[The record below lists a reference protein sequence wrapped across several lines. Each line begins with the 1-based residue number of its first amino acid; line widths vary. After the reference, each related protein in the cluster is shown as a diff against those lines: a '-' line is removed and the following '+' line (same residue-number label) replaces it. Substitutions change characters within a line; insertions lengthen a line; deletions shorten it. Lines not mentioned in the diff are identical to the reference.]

1 MLAMDES
8 VVAAMTESMKNE
20 GFKPGHELHVWLHD
34 GKYILID
41 GHTRRHCAIKAEL
54 TSVPCIV
61 HHFESFEEA
70 KQFALREQTDRR
82 NLSDQEIAK
91 MYMALARMKDAD
103 GKKAKSDAEIA
114 AELQVSPRQIAKIKE
129 VERKASVETL
139 EAFKDGKI
147 SLNMAYN
154 ETKKELSAQKEETA
168 ATEKKS
174 ETVSA
179 EKKEEEPTRGILSF
193 EGKEYFSVLKCKD
206 DFVDYERYNNAKA
219 EYDIKIVETEDNLAI
234 YQNLRIEGDKS
245 KENKQKIKEC
255 KKIYKATLKSK
266 PNPIDYFDQR
276 SYDAYIAEH
285 PVLSIGE
292 KGRNHLRTKMTM
304 VFQNFN
310 LFNNMDVLRNC
321 TLAQERVLKRSK
333 EEAKQRAFKELTS
346 VNMQDRMNYRP
357 RALSGGQKQRVAIAR
372 ALCMD
377 PDIILFDEPTSAL
390 DPEMAGEVLE
400 VMKKLAA
407 EGRTMIV
414 VTHEMNFARKVANRV
429 VFMED
434 GYIVESGPSEEFF
447 AHPKEKRSQ
456 EFIQKLK

>member
-1 MLAMDES
+1 MSEVMLE
-8 VVAAMTESMKNE
+8 VKNLAKFFDATKVLKDINLTVNK
-20 GFKPGHELHVWLHD
+20 GDVIAIIGPSGS
-34 GKYILID
+34 GKS
-41 GHTRRHCAIKAEL
+41 T
-54 TSVPCIV
+54 
-61 HHFESFEEA
+61 F
-70 KQFALREQTDRR
+70 LRCL
-82 NLSDQEIAK
+82 NL
-91 MYMALARMKDAD
+91 L
-103 GKKAKSDAEIA
+103 
-114 AELQVSPRQIAKIKE
+114 
-129 VERKASVETL
+129 
-139 EAFKDGKI
+139 
-147 SLNMAYN
+147 
-154 ETKKELSAQKEETA
+154 
-168 ATEKKS
+168 
-174 ETVSA
+174 
-179 EKKEEEPTRGILSF
+179 EEPTRGTLSF
-193 EGKEYFSVLKCKD
+193 EGKDYFSVLKCKD
-206 DFVDYERYNNAKA
+206 DFVNYEEYNKAKA
-219 EYDIKIVETEDNLAI
+219 DYDVRIVDAEDNLAI

-255 KKIYKATLKSK
+255 KKIYKATLKSV
-266 PNPIDYFDQR
+266 PNPINYFDKKG
-276 SYDAYIAEH
+276 YDAFIAEH

-292 KGRNHLRTKMTM
+292 NGRNRLRTKMTM

-321 TLAQERVLKRSK
+321 TLAQERVLGRSN
-333 EEAKQRAFKELTS
+333 EEAKQRAFKELTA

-400 VMKKLAA
+400 VMKKLAT

-447 AHPKEKRSQ
+447 ANPKEKRSQ